1 MKKTLLSTLFA
12 AVLILGI
19 SSCAKDPLVVP
30 YDLGVKGPMCI
41 PASPSVYGL
50 SSYEY
55 TVTKTQIEAALATAK
70 ITDPWSRLEEV
81 KVEGLKI
88 EVDASSGATNLN
100 DIEGAQVY
108 AKNVGTTG
116 KGTQI
121 AYSPTITS
129 GSAVVELLLNGEDI
143 KELVKAGDIVITVD
157 ATTKAPGNANAVCL
171 NLTSGKLAMKI
182 KQ

>member
-1 MKKTLLSTLFA
+1 MKKVLLNSLL
-12 AVLILGI
+12 AVALIVGI
-19 SSCAKDPLVVP
+19 SSCSKDPLVVP
-30 YDLGVKGPMCI
+30 YDLGTKGPMCI
-41 PASPSVYGL
+41 PASPAVYGL

-55 TVTKTQIEAALATAK
+55 TVTKAQIEAALTAAN
-70 ITDPWSRLEEV
+70 ISDPWSRLEEV
-81 KVEGLKI
+81 KVEGLKV
-88 EVDASSGATNLN
+88 EVAASSGATNLN

-108 AKNVGTTG
+108 AKNVGTAG

-129 GSAVVELLLNGEDI
+129 GSAVVELSLNGSDI

-157 ATTKAPGNANAVCL
+157 ATTKAPGNANAICL